1 MLLPLQGE
9 RWGRTKIPRATLR
22 SALGYAQVDPSGRAE

>member
-9 RWGRTKIPRATLR
+9 SWERTTIPRASLR
-22 SALGYAQVDPSGRAE
+22 SALGYEQVAPSGRAE